1 MKCNKRF
8 RAMPTAISQVK
19 CPHCY
24 LIFPLDR
31 DKMPNVT
38 FHQHKDVV
46 AFGHDAKGR
55 EVAIDKKGKRIDP
68 SQTRYDL
75 KKDPHGWK
83 ASGKKVKPLDR
94 KGRPNI

>member
-1 MKCNKRF
+1 
-8 RAMPTAISQVK
+8 MPMIS
-19 CPHCY
+19 
-24 LIFPLDR
+24 
-31 DKMPNVT
+31 

-46 AFGHDAKGR
+46 AFGRDVKGR

-83 ASGKKVKPLDR
+83 ATGKKVKEPKRKPL
-94 KGRPNI
+94 